1 MGSLGRRRRR
11 CSAGA
16 VVAAATLCA
25 DATRPATAWL
35 ARSDSFLR
43 PATAC
48 ATLSTATTR
57 RLHQCSS
64 FGLPRQRRRSMA
76 IMASNDDDAISKNL
90 NDYSMTNRS
99 TSRVGGRRLT
109 GLVNKAEQPAPSNM
123 DVART
128 AITIT
133 AATVLSVLLVDD
145 ITMRFET
152 VQDWR
157 YAWPLVGTLYVVT
170 GMSSWVGTNK
180 NNESGVLGNLEDT
193 TDQLTSIVPLPS
205 NRWVRGLAAL
215 AGVGVLAGGY
225 MDAFFPV
232 WYTSPDLL
240 GTRAGIE
247 ADSAAILL
255 LLTVGSIATNIN
267 KYCSLKLERNDNDDS
282 ESNSNALELPSLTVA
297 VVLCTQLWEI
307 ASATFYSWG
316 ELLGIVS

>member
-1 MGSLGRRRRR
+1 M
-11 CSAGA
+11 
-16 VVAAATLCA
+16 
-25 DATRPATAWL
+25 
-35 ARSDSFLR
+35 
-43 PATAC
+43 
-48 ATLSTATTR
+48 
-57 RLHQCSS
+57 
-64 FGLPRQRRRSMA
+64 
-76 IMASNDDDAISKNL
+76 MASKDDDVITKNL
-90 NDYSMTNRS
+90 NDYSITNRS

-109 GLVNKAEQPAPSNM
+109 SLANKAEQPAPSNM

-128 AITIT
+128 AITIA

-170 GMSSWVGTNK
+170 GMSSWFRTNSNK
-180 NNESGVLGNLEDT
+180 ESVLGKLKDI

-215 AGVGVLAGGY
+215 AGVGVLVGGY

-255 LLTVGSIATNIN
+255 MLTVGSIATNVN
-267 KYCSLKLERNDNDDS
+267 KYCSLKMGQNDNDNLDLD
-282 ESNSNALELPSLTVA
+282 ENVLDFPSWTVA

-307 ASATFYSWG
+307 ASATFYSLG
-316 ELLGIVS
+316 ELLGIVR

>member
-1 MGSLGRRRRR
+1 M
-11 CSAGA
+11 
-16 VVAAATLCA
+16 
-25 DATRPATAWL
+25 
-35 ARSDSFLR
+35 
-43 PATAC
+43 
-48 ATLSTATTR
+48 
-57 RLHQCSS
+57 
-64 FGLPRQRRRSMA
+64 
-76 IMASNDDDAISKNL
+76 MASNNDDVVSKN
-90 NDYSMTNRS
+90 RS
-99 TSRVGGRRLT
+99 ISRVGGRRFTSLA
-109 GLVNKAEQPAPSNM
+109 NKAEQPAPM
-123 DVART
+123 DAART
-128 AITIT
+128 AVTI
-133 AATVLSVLLVDD
+133 AAVTVMSVLLVDD

-170 GMSSWVGTNK
+170 GMSSWFGTNNS
-180 NNESGVLGNLEDT
+180 NNESGVDLLGNLKDT

-215 AGVGVLAGGY
+215 AGVGVLVGGY

-255 LLTVGSIATNIN
+255 MLTVGSIATNIN
-267 KYCSLKLERNDNDDS
+267 KHCSSKMGRNDNDDLDPD
-282 ESNSNALELPSLTVA
+282 ENALKLPSWTVA

-316 ELLGIVS
+316 ELLGVVS

>member
-1 MGSLGRRRRR
+1 
-11 CSAGA
+11 
-16 VVAAATLCA
+16 
-25 DATRPATAWL
+25 
-35 ARSDSFLR
+35 
-43 PATAC
+43 
-48 ATLSTATTR
+48 
-57 RLHQCSS
+57 
-64 FGLPRQRRRSMA
+64 MA
-76 IMASNDDDAISKNL
+76 MMASNDDDAISKNL

-128 AITIT
+128 AVTIT

>member
-1 MGSLGRRRRR
+1 M
-11 CSAGA
+11 
-16 VVAAATLCA
+16 
-25 DATRPATAWL
+25 
-35 ARSDSFLR
+35 
-43 PATAC
+43 
-48 ATLSTATTR
+48 
-57 RLHQCSS
+57 
-64 FGLPRQRRRSMA
+64 
-76 IMASNDDDAISKNL
+76 MASKDDDVFTKNL
-90 NDYSMTNRS
+90 NDYFTTNRS
-99 TSRVGGRRLT
+99 TSRVGGRRLSS
-109 GLVNKAEQPAPSNM
+109 LANKAEQPAPSSV

-128 AITIT
+128 AVTIA

-170 GMSSWVGTNK
+170 GMSSWFRTNS
-180 NNESGVLGNLEDT
+180 NRESGALDTVKDT

-215 AGVGVLAGGY
+215 AGVGLLVGGY

-255 LLTVGSIATNIN
+255 MLTVGSIATNVN
-267 KYCSLKLERNDNDDS
+267 KYCSLKMGQNDNDILDLD
-282 ESNSNALELPSLTVA
+282 ENALDFPSWTVA
-297 VVLCTQLWEI
+297 VVLCAQLWEI

>member
-1 MGSLGRRRRR
+1 
-11 CSAGA
+11 
-16 VVAAATLCA
+16 
-25 DATRPATAWL
+25 
-35 ARSDSFLR
+35 
-43 PATAC
+43 
-48 ATLSTATTR
+48 
-57 RLHQCSS
+57 
-64 FGLPRQRRRSMA
+64 MA
-76 IMASNDDDAISKNL
+76 MMASKDDNVITKNL
-90 NDYSMTNRS
+90 NDFSMANRS
-99 TSRVGGRRLT
+99 TSRVGGRRFTSLA
-109 GLVNKAEQPAPSNM
+109 NKAEQPAPSNIT

-128 AITIT
+128 AVTIT
-133 AATVLSVLLVDD
+133 TATVLSVLLVDD

-170 GMSSWVGTNK
+170 GMSSWFSTNS
-180 NNESGVLGNLEDT
+180 NNESGVLGTVVKDT

-215 AGVGVLAGGY
+215 AGVGVLVGGY

-255 LLTVGSIATNIN
+255 VLTVGSIAANIN
-267 KYCSLKLERNDNDDS
+267 KYCSLKMGRNDNDGLDS
-282 ESNSNALELPSLTVA
+282 DANALELPSWTVA
-297 VVLCTQLWEI
+297 VVLCAQLWEI